1 MHVWSCA
8 PGSQAGNVHDNIR
21 QTQQQIRKYLCALL
35 GTAQSRENGE
45 LWWHFSPGI
54 HEIQGFSTVD
64 RLGACKSKESGDSCC
79 GVQIPSVQ
87 YGEEICQ
94 SVYSS
99 HSSAQKH
106 DLLKENLEMQLL
118 PHFKKGRKKKKDG
131 GGRRKKPKRNQTKKP
146 REPFI
151 TMTHP
156 FKMWVFSTWQP
167 IFQGYTAAQG
177 RIGSRATRRGVSGPG
192 CSEKKREKRKEKMT
206 GEEWQGV

>member
-45 LWWHFSPGI
+45 LWWHFPPGI
-54 HEIQGFSTVD
+54 HETQGFSTVD
-64 RLGACKSKESGDSCC
+64 RLGACKSKESRDSCC
-79 GVQIPSVQ
+79 GVEIPSVQ

-118 PHFKKGRKKKKDG
+118 PHFKKGRKKKRLG

-146 REPFI
+146 QRTIYYHDPSLQNVGVQHLAAYFPRI
-151 TMTHP
+151 YS
-156 FKMWVFSTWQP
+156 STRQDWLQSHSK
-167 IFQGYTAAQG
+167 
-177 RIGSRATRRGVSGPG
+177 GSVRTRLL
-192 CSEKKREKRKEKMT
+192 
-206 GEEWQGV
+206 